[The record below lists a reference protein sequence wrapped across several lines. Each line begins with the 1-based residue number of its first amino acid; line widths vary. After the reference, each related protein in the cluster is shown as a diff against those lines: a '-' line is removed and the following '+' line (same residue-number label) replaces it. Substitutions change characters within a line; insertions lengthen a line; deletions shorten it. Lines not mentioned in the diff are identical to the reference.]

1 MASFIL
7 KMEYKFMEST
17 SRFAGFVICCFF
29 SATIATAWA
38 GTTYSINVTGTSS
51 RGATAPANGF
61 VARELAAFDVHFSIK
76 QLVSEVIGA
85 PVDAYVCVID
95 NTSHCVMGES
105 PTVFPSVQPNT
116 AYSGQVTALA
126 PRAMA
131 SAPVTVALCQGPVP
145 SGAGPIL
152 CNTLATAKTSTPVY
166 AEYMISVSSF
176 TISHTRAVHHDTVI
190 INSIAGILG
199 QNGPAC
205 SQTSPPSGVQ
215 TVQQGNL
222 NNGTYVAKGSTFG
235 PFQIVPSN
243 TALYL
248 GYAILN
254 FGAGYSTTSYNA
266 LTGNATRLLG
276 CLATVNFPQGDSALS
291 PVPSYQQ
298 QINKL
303 SWHGCDGPLA
313 VDVVG
318 LYDGVSDNP
327 PSGNLHTL
335 TDANGQF
342 SKQAGPYEFES
353 QTGCGESPKYTV
365 NWKIVR
371 TSLP

>member
-1 MASFIL
+1 
-7 KMEYKFMEST
+7 MECKIMEST
-17 SRFAGFVICCFF
+17 YRLAGFVICCFL
-29 SATIATAWA
+29 SATTATAWA
-38 GTTYSINVTGTSS
+38 GTTYSINVTGTSA

-76 QLVSEVIGA
+76 QLVSEVVGA
-85 PVDAYVCVID
+85 PVNAYVCVID
-95 NTSHCVMGES
+95 NTSHCIVGES
-105 PTVFPSVQPNT
+105 PAVFPSVQPNT

-145 SGAGPIL
+145 SGGNPIL
-152 CNTLATAKTSTPVY
+152 CNNLAWAKTSLPVY
-166 AEYMISVSSF
+166 AEYVISLASF
-176 TISHTRAVHHDTVI
+176 TISHTRAVHHDTVV
-190 INSIAGILG
+190 INAIAGTLS
-199 QNGPAC
+199 QNGPDYSNSPINC
-205 SQTSPPSGVQ
+205 SQTPSPSCVQ
-215 TVQQGNL
+215 AVQQGNL
-222 NNGTYVAKGSTFG
+222 NNGTYTAKGTTLG

-266 LTGNATRLLG
+266 LTGSVTGLLRG
-276 CLATVNFPQGDSALS
+276 LVTINFPQGDPVLS
-291 PVPSYQQ
+291 PKTPYPQ
-298 QINKL
+298 QINQL

-318 LYDGVSDNP
+318 LYDGASDNP

-335 TDANGQF
+335 TNATGQYN
-342 SKQAGPYEFES
+342 KQAGPYEFKS
-353 QTGCGESPKYTV
+353 QTGCGESPKYAV